1 MASDPGQSVV
11 EQVLAAPALLVRPA
25 CVDFRRAALALL
37 DGLPPG
43 RGRLVLDFSATTD
56 ADSVGM
62 AALIAIRRRARE
74 RGQPVRLRG
83 VEPPF
88 GELLRMAR
96 LDGQFE
102 TERG

>member
-1 MASDPGQSVV
+1 MADDPGQSVV

-25 CVDFRRAALALL
+25 CEDFRRAAMAVL

-43 RGRLVLDFSATTD
+43 RGRLVLDFRATTD

-62 AALIAIRRRARE
+62 AALIAIRRRARA
-74 RGQPVRLRG
+74 RGQPVLLRG
-83 VEPPF
+83 VAPPF
-88 GELLRMAR
+88 GELLRMVK

-102 TERG
+102 SERG